1 MDRSRRMPQR
11 RRPLGASASPTS
23 TSEASFDLNP
33 LTSPVVAQTNTTP
46 AGRRSTKP
54 LQHAFTFSPPG
65 SSRNSN
71 SKRRSTTMENFPI
84 PDEGEHGPKKGGHS
98 LRKRA
103 RVDYTFE
110 HIDDDVVV
118 PNSTSS
124 ARGKKRRSEINF
136 DTDDFYT
143 NDSKR
148 RGASMGADTP
158 SSRRRNPTRKPSDLK
173 VFHQAALQDDD
184 NEVQDTIEVGAYY
197 SDVDDSELREGAA
210 SNNSSPQSKMSPKN
224 SPRKSPQNESTKNE
238 LPAPQF
244 PSSHQ
249 TEPST
254 ENTAHAPEL
263 GQIPSE
269 KVNPVV
275 EHISNSIEEPV
286 SQPAEPQAKN
296 FPNVEPE
303 PETFNDNQ
311 QQSPAVADTNDATA
325 KLEVTVPS
333 TETEPA
339 STAATAVPAAVSVK
353 TEQVDQPVSLPVSVS
368 VPVPVPAPVP
378 APTIAPPP
386 IIDENNQSESIHSPI
401 VLAPEPEPVN
411 GIIELPTTAE
421 SVPHNN
427 PEPDSFTNNTNI
439 EEEPSHQ
446 PTIEQIPESSDL
458 LSNQHEEDKMD
469 QMDIDPVQEEQHAQ
483 DVEMTDAAANEAQ
496 DVQEN
501 VSTPPPE
508 LAPAPAPTPSPAPS
522 PTSAPTSA
530 LAPLPANLPSPL
542 PSKSIPSSP
551 PRSLA
556 GLRSPSPARE
566 PDQPTQDNI
575 APPQDSIA
583 QPQDNIA
590 PPEDDV
596 ALPREDTASPQE
608 VVVDD
613 ISMSVE
619 LDNDSIE
626 AELNNESVGNNE
638 NNKDNDDNDDN
649 EDNKDNEDSEDNE
662 STKAPITTDELRI
675 PDSPQNPIVQEEPA
689 ALSSP
694 IELKAPTPPP
704 AETIETPASSAPS
717 EPKSSPQKSVASRIP
732 LELMPQPTPAGRW
745 SHLKPYVDGEFLLY
759 PEKKGGDE
767 DGAND
772 DATPEGKDTDRE
784 GADMEPMVDD
794 QDDAGLEAPTPAL
807 NTPTRGSPVPD
818 SLDPTAL
825 NSPAPAGDADDDA
838 DTSESQDPLERT
850 RYYKYRKLRDP
861 EEYISAIENYEDMS
875 TEDLYELLEAINVSM
890 VQWQDEWSDLGAI
903 VDDYENSLR
912 RRAADSKYEAR
923 TRNLHQHGV
932 NYEEPEFAV
941 KGYKSRDKEG
951 LTETRYLQGQD
962 RIMAAT
968 YGFEYDPHPS
978 KIGKQ
983 NPETQ
988 QVGVMTRGRS
998 LRNQPR
1004 QTAKATETDEVV
1016 GKRQRKPVQ
1025 LFDPATQ
1032 DVSRS
1037 STPVPTT
1044 RGGRRRKNANAED
1057 EPQTNLAVSF
1067 NSDVVSDGEG
1077 PKTRRKRGTR
1087 GKNAVPAEDAAP
1099 TPDAE
1104 EAAQEEP
1111 VKPTRRGRARPA
1123 VKYEEADPNEFVD
1136 DEPQEEEE
1144 EEEAEEEEVEEAEE
1158 EKEEKPPVK
1167 RHIVTLKIPSAY
1179 LAEFTPEMEIVDN
1192 GDSRPTTACSEESS
1206 LTAESSYSFRPKR
1219 QRHFRDN
1226 PDGGEESSQAPPKK
1240 RMKRTS
1246 GGTTVTETPS
1256 TASTPAPSTEPAQVP
1271 SNRKIQKIKVV
1282 RSGQDI
1288 KNGGTPQA
1296 QPALPP
1302 PPPPQ
1307 SATPTPIPVDDND
1320 DTPKDYKSM
1329 TKSEKMSASMKN
1341 RWANGNMAGAVEK
1354 RKATLAAKKAAQ
1366 AAAEQR
1372 TGVVAPKPKGKA
1384 PVKRESGLKM
1394 QMVPE
1399 QPQMPP
1405 QQQQPPP
1412 PPPPM
1417 LHQQPPMHPHQH
1429 HHHHQYPVHHQHSQH
1444 HHQHPPHPAH
1454 MQQMHQPHPQ
1464 HLPPPPP
1471 PPHQP
1476 GNPPPP
1482 FMHSHGQ
1489 HPNHGHGHGM
1499 PGMGYPYQ

>member
-46 AGRRSTKP
+46 GGRRSTKP
-54 LQHAFTFSPPG
+54 IQHAFTISPPG

-71 SKRRSTTMENFPI
+71 SKRRSTTMDNFPM

-158 SSRRRNPTRKPSDLK
+158 SSRRRNPTRKSSDLK
-173 VFHQAALQDDD
+173 AFHQAALQDDD
-184 NEVQDTIEVGAYY
+184 IEVQDTIEVGAYY
-197 SDVDDSELREGAA
+197 SDVDDSELREGAD
-210 SNNSSPQSKMSPKN
+210 SNNSSPQSKMSPKS
-224 SPRKSPQNESTKNE
+224 SPNKSSQNESTKNE

-244 PSSHQ
+244 HNSYQ

-254 ENTAHAPEL
+254 GNTAPVPVMD
-263 GQIPSE
+263 QNTSE
-269 KVNPVV
+269 KVYSAV
-275 EHISNSIEEPV
+275 EPISNSIEEPA
-286 SQPAEPQAKN
+286 SLPAEPQAEN
-296 FPNVEPE
+296 FPNMEPE
-303 PETFNDNQ
+303 PETYNNQ
-311 QQSPAVADTNDATA
+311 QQSSSVVDNNNSTAVVEAA
-325 KLEVTVPS
+325 VPS
-333 TETEPA
+333 TESEPT
-339 STAATAVPAAVSVK
+339 SPTTAAPAVSVK
-353 TEQVDQPVSLPVSVS
+353 TEEAEPEAVSVS
-368 VPVPVPAPVP
+368 LSVPVPVPVPAP
-378 APTIAPPP
+378 ASMLAQTIATLP
-386 IIDENNQSESIHSPI
+386 ITADENNQTESIHSPI
-401 VLAPEPEPVN
+401 VPASEPEQLNGVIEPPTTEPLPPHNSEPEPE
-411 GIIELPTTAE
+411 
-421 SVPHNN
+421 
-427 PEPDSFTNNTNI
+427 SFTISTNNTDI

-446 PTIEQIPESSDL
+446 PTVEQAPESPNRNL
-458 LSNQHEEDKMD
+458 NQQQEIKMD
-469 QMDIDPVQEEQHAQ
+469 QMDVDPVQEEHHAQ
-483 DVEMTDAAANEAQ
+483 DVEMTDAAAVDTQAAAGNTP
-496 DVQEN
+496 
-501 VSTPPPE
+501 TPPTLHEP
-508 LAPAPAPTPSPAPS
+508 APPNSIPAPAELS
-522 PTSAPTSA
+522 
-530 LAPLPANLPSPL
+530 SPL

-551 PRSLA
+551 PKSPA
-556 GLRSPSPARE
+556 KLRSPSPAAE
-566 PDQPTQDNI
+566 PEQQQQGDIT
-575 APPQDSIA
+575 
-583 QPQDNIA
+583 
-590 PPEDDV
+590 
-596 ALPREDTASPQE
+596 TPQE
-608 VVVDD
+608 IVADEV
-613 ISMSVE
+613 SMSVE
-619 LDNDSIE
+619 LDNDM
-626 AELNNESVGNNE
+626 AEVEKVNNEGADDNESVE
-638 NNKDNDDNDDN
+638 DN
-649 EDNKDNEDSEDNE
+649 EDKEPAEALVTADEPQIPNSPQK
-662 STKAPITTDELRI
+662 PIT
-675 PDSPQNPIVQEEPA
+675 QEEPA
-689 ALSSP
+689 TISSP

-717 EPKSSPQKSVASRIP
+717 ETKSSPQKSVASRVP
-732 LELMPQPTPAGRW
+732 LELMPQPTPVGRW
-745 SHLKPYVDGEFLLY
+745 AHLKPYVDGEFLLY
-759 PEKKGGDE
+759 PEKKGRDE
-767 DGAND
+767 DGTND
-772 DATPEGKDTDRE
+772 DVTPEGKDTDRE

-818 SLDPTAL
+818 SADPTAL
-825 NSPAPAGDADDDA
+825 NSPAPAGDDVDDA
-838 DTSESQDPLERT
+838 DTSESQELPERT

-875 TEDLYELLEAINVSM
+875 TEDLYEVLEAINVSM
-890 VQWQDEWSDLGAI
+890 VQWQDEWSELGAI

-1037 STPVPTT
+1037 STPVPT

-1067 NSDVVSDGEG
+1067 NSEVVSDGEG

-1087 GKNAVPAEDAAP
+1087 GKNAVPVEDAAP
-1099 TPDAE
+1099 TPEAE
-1104 EAAQEEP
+1104 DEAQEEP

-1136 DEPQEEEE
+1136 EEPQEEEE
-1144 EEEAEEEEVEEAEE
+1144 EHEVEEAEE
-1158 EKEEKPPVK
+1158 VEKGKEKK
-1167 RHIVTLKIPSAY
+1167 LSHIVTLKYPSAFY
-1179 LAEFTPEMEIVDN
+1179 SSVVTPEMEIVDN

-1206 LTAESSYSFRPKR
+1206 QTAESSYSFRPKR
-1219 QRHFRDN
+1219 QKRFRDD
-1226 PDGGEESSQAPPKK
+1226 PDDAEESVQAPPKK
-1240 RMKRTS
+1240 RGKRTS
-1246 GGTTVTETPS
+1246 GGTTITETPS
-1256 TASTPAPSTEPAQVP
+1256 TASTPAPSTEPASVP
-1271 SNRKIQKIKVV
+1271 NSRKIQKIKVV
-1282 RSGQDI
+1282 RSGQDT
-1288 KNGGTPQA
+1288 KNGTPQT
-1296 QPALPP
+1296 QPPP

-1307 SATPTPIPVDDND
+1307 PATPTPAPVDDND

-1329 TKSEKMSASMKN
+1329 TKSEKMSASMKSKLI
-1341 RWANGNMAGAVEK
+1341 RRVLDAF
-1354 RKATLAAKKAAQ
+1354 R
-1366 AAAEQR
+1366 
-1372 TGVVAPKPKGKA
+1372 
-1384 PVKRESGLKM
+1384 GLTRCRSLG
-1394 QMVPE
+1394 QW
-1399 QPQMPP
+1399 
-1405 QQQQPPP
+1405 
-1412 PPPPM
+1412 
-1417 LHQQPPMHPHQH
+1417 QH
-1429 HHHHQYPVHHQHSQH
+1429 GWSR
-1444 HHQHPPHPAH
+1444 
-1454 MQQMHQPHPQ
+1454 
-1464 HLPPPPP
+1464 
-1471 PPHQP
+1471 
-1476 GNPPPP
+1476 
-1482 FMHSHGQ
+1482 
-1489 HPNHGHGHGM
+1489 
-1499 PGMGYPYQ
+1499 

>member
-46 AGRRSTKP
+46 GGRRSTKP

-71 SKRRSTTMENFPI
+71 SKRRSTTMENFPM

-184 NEVQDTIEVGAYY
+184 NDVQDTIEVGAYY

-210 SNNSSPQSKMSPKN
+210 SNHSSPQSKMSPKN
-224 SPRKSPQNESTKNE
+224 SPKKSPQIESTKNE

-244 PSSHQ
+244 HSSHQ
-249 TEPST
+249 TEPPT
-254 ENTAHAPEL
+254 ENTAPVPEL

-269 KVNPVV
+269 KADSAV

-286 SQPAEPQAKN
+286 SQPAEPQAEN

-311 QQSPAVADTNDATA
+311 QHSSVPADTNDVTA
-325 KLEVTVPS
+325 ELKVTMPNTESEPPS
-333 TETEPA
+333 TTV
-339 STAATAVPAAVSVK
+339 VPVVSVK
-353 TEQVDQPVSLPVSVS
+353 TEQADHEPVSLPVPVS
-368 VPVPVPAPVP
+368 APTP

-386 IIDENNQSESIHSPI
+386 IVAEDNNQSESIHSPI
-401 VLAPEPEPVN
+401 VHAPEPTPVN
-411 GIIELPTTAE
+411 GVLELPVTE
-421 SVPHNN
+421 PVPQNN
-427 PEPDSFTNNTNI
+427 PEPDSFTTNSTNI
-439 EEEPSHQ
+439 EEQPSHQ
-446 PTIEQIPESSDL
+446 PTVEQIPESPGRS
-458 LSNQHEEDKMD
+458 SNQHQEHKMD
-469 QMDIDPVQEEQHAQ
+469 QMDIDPVQEEQPAQ
-483 DVEMTDAAANEAQ
+483 DVEMTDAAANETQA
-496 DVQEN
+496 VQKN

-508 LAPAPAPTPSPAPS
+508 
-522 PTSAPTSA
+522 SALA
-530 LAPLPANLPSPL
+530 LAPLPVDLPSPL
-542 PSKSIPSSP
+542 PSKSTPSSP
-551 PRSLA
+551 PKSPVK
-556 GLRSPSPARE
+556 LRSPSPARE
-566 PDQPTQDNI
+566 PDQP
-575 APPQDSIA
+575 PQDSIA
-583 QPQDNIA
+583 
-590 PPEDDV
+590 PPE
-596 ALPREDTASPQE
+596 EDTASPQE
-608 VVVDD
+608 VGVDD

-619 LDNDSIE
+619 LDNDLIKTE
-626 AELNNESVGNNE
+626 KVNNESVE
-638 NNKDNDDNDDN
+638 NNKDNGS
-649 EDNKDNEDSEDNE
+649 NKDNEDNE
-662 STKAPITTDELRI
+662 STEAPISTNEPQI
-675 PDSPQNPIVQEEPA
+675 PDSPQNPIAQEEPGI
-689 ALSSP
+689 LSSP
-694 IELKAPTPPP
+694 IELKAPTPP

-717 EPKSSPQKSVASRIP
+717 EPKSSPQKSVASRVP
-732 LELMPQPTPAGRW
+732 LELMPQPTPVGRW
-745 SHLKPYVDGEFLLY
+745 SHLKPYVEGEFLLY

-794 QDDAGLEAPTPAL
+794 QDDAGLEVPTPAL

-818 SLDPTAL
+818 SSDPTAL
-825 NSPAPAGDADDDA
+825 NSPAPAGDDADDA
-838 DTSESQDPLERT
+838 DASESQDPLERT

-875 TEDLYELLEAINVSM
+875 TEDLYELLEAINVSL

-1037 STPVPTT
+1037 STPVPT
-1044 RGGRRRKNANAED
+1044 RGGGRRRKNANAED

-1067 NSDVVSDGEG
+1067 NSEVVSDGEG
-1077 PKTRRKRGTR
+1077 PRTRRKRGTR
-1087 GKNAVPAEDAAP
+1087 GKNAMLAEDAAP
-1099 TPDAE
+1099 TPEAE

-1111 VKPTRRGRARPA
+1111 AKPTRRGRARPA

-1144 EEEAEEEEVEEAEE
+1144 EEEEEEAEEEEVEEVEK
-1158 EKEEKPPVK
+1158 EKEEKPSVR
-1167 RHIVTLKIPSAY
+1167 RHIVTLKIPSGY
-1179 LAEFTPEMEIVDN
+1179 FAEFTPEIEIVDN

-1206 LTAESSYSFRPKR
+1206 QTAESSYSFRPKR

-1240 RMKRTS
+1240 RIKRTS
-1246 GGTTVTETPS
+1246 GGAAVTETPS
-1256 TASTPAPSTEPAQVP
+1256 TASTPAPSAEPAQVLN
-1271 SNRKIQKIKVV
+1271 SRKIQKIKVV

-1288 KNGGTPQA
+1288 KNGGAPQT
-1296 QPALPP
+1296 QPAPPPP

-1307 SATPTPIPVDDND
+1307 PATPTPIPVDDND

-1384 PVKRESGLKM
+1384 PVKRESTLKM
-1394 QMVPE
+1394 QMAPE

-1405 QQQQPPP
+1405 QQQPPP

-1417 LHQQPPMHPHQH
+1417 LHQQPPMHPHH
-1429 HHHHQYPVHHQHSQH
+1429 HHHHQYPVHHQHPQH
-1444 HHQHPPHPAH
+1444 HHQQPHHPAH
-1454 MQQMHQPHPQ
+1454 LQQMHQPPPQ

-1482 FMHSHGQ
+1482 FIHGHGQ

-1499 PGMGYPYQ
+1499 PGMGYPY